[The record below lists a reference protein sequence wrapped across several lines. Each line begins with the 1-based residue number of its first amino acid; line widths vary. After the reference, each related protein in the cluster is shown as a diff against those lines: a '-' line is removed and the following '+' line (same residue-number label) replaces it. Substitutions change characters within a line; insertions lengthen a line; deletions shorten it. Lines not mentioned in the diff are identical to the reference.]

1 MGKRKDREAM
11 SRILIINPILYT
23 SETNR
28 IPKVKSIKD
37 TMIYTFCLGFLNL
50 GHQVTLLAA
59 KDYQPEQEETY
70 EFPLIFMETTGHK
83 IFQPRCLP
91 YMPELRGFLRKHR
104 EYDLIITSEVFGT
117 WSYTASR
124 ICPEKTIIWHE
135 LAKHNNIMRQ
145 IPSKIWYHI
154 VAGSMM
160 RRTPVIPRSE
170 AAAAFISRF
179 LPHVADFCV
188 DHGVNLQK
196 FPEMVQV
203 KKRNYFVVVSQF
215 IERKKIDRTMMRFRE
230 FWENG
235 HRDYRLYLIGQGEL
249 ESAYRDFIAWHH
261 LEDAVILCGQM
272 THEQLLPFLAESKA
286 MLIST
291 VKDNNMVSSV
301 ESIAAGTPVVT
312 TSVPYNAAYIRKD
325 GLGIVADDWGADALE
340 KICAENDKYV
350 RNCINY
356 REKLSNTYL
365 ANQFVEYAR
374 QYWKSCLESDTID

>member
-1 MGKRKDREAM
+1 M

-50 GHQVTLLAA
+50 GHQVTLIAA
-59 KDYQPEQEETY
+59 QDYRPEEEEAY
-70 EFPLIFMETTGHK
+70 DFPVVFMRTAGHK

-91 YMPELRGFLRKHR
+91 YMPELRRFLKKHR
-104 EYDLIITSEVFGT
+104 EYELIISSEVFGT

-124 ICPEKTIIWHE
+124 VCPKKTMIWHE
-135 LAKHNNIMRQ
+135 LAKHNHILHK
-145 IPSKIWYHI
+145 IPSKIWYHV

-160 RRTPVIPRSE
+160 RKTPVVPRSE
-170 AAAAFISRF
+170 AAADFIGKF
-179 LPHVADFCV
+179 LPHVSDFCV
-188 DHGVNLQK
+188 DHGVNLKK
-196 FPEMVQV
+196 FPEAGKVEKQN
-203 KKRNYFVVVSQF
+203 RFVVVSQF
-215 IERKKIDRTMMRFRE
+215 IERKKIDRTIMRFRDFLE
-230 FWENG
+230 SG

-249 ESAYRDFIAWHH
+249 ESVYRELIARYH

-272 THEQLLPFLAESKA
+272 KHEQLLPFIAESKA

-291 VKDNNMVSSV
+291 VKDNNMVSIV

-312 TSVPYNAAYIRKD
+312 TSIPYNAAYIRREK
-325 GLGIVADDWGADALE
+325 LGIVADDWGAEALE
-340 KICAENDKYV
+340 EICEENGKYV
-350 RNCINY
+350 RNCMDY

-365 ANQFVEYAR
+365 AGQFVEYAR
-374 QYWKSCLESDTID
+374 QYWK